1 MKVDYVMCIKVQ
13 KFTITQNWDKYQT
26 KKNQQFFERKCIFQ
40 ISDPQWS
47 ECGEYNIFF
56 GYPVYMF
63 QWYAKA
69 TAGMAVTHN
78 LLQMMH
84 ILPFLIT
91 CEEAIEFVISKG

>member
-26 KKNQQFFERKCIFQ
+26 KKKPTVFENKCIFE
-40 ISDPQWS
+40 IWAPQCS
-47 ECGEYNIFF
+47 ESEEYNLFF

-63 QWYAKA
+63 QWYGKA

-78 LLQMMH
+78 LLKIMH
-84 ILPFLIT
+84 VLPFFNNLWRGYWV
-91 CEEAIEFVISKG
+91 CYF